1 MDSDEIRDK
10 ERSHKRKAARDS
22 AMAANEKARIAAD
35 LLLSSSQIDRAIES
49 GAVEF
54 LRGYFKSK

>member
-10 ERSHKRKAARDS
+10 ERSHKRKVARDAS
-22 AMAANEKARIAAD
+22 LTANAKARIAAD
-35 LLLSSSQIDRAIES
+35 LLLSSSQIDRTIES